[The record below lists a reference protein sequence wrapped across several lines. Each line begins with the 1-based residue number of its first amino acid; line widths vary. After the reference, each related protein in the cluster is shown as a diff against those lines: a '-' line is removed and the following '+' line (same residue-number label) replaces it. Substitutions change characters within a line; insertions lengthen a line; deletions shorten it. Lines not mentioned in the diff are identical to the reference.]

1 MRKFAALRAKTWSY
15 LTDDR
20 DEFKK
25 SEDTK
30 KCLIKRKLEFEGSK
44 YCLEATQTAYEINQ
58 LEKK

>member
-44 YCLEATQTAYEINQ
+44 YCLEAT
-58 LEKK
+58 